1 MFELKDLIL
10 VVDDILTTEECDTLV
25 KHFEDRKAHSYA
37 EESRNV
43 HTNKSEVT
51 IDKVLQLV
59 PNYAPELFGNH
70 FNIAA
75 EATDKIISKY
85 QNYIDDFKAFWTDGI
100 ISRFAYSHEYRLIKY
115 SKGDSLHD
123 HTDKSIYTF
132 GSVTLNL
139 NDGYEGGKFRFFNG
153 QYKVSLKKGQGMIFP
168 ASHFFTHGVDEITK
182 GNRYAV
188 NSFLGMHNC
197 VSVKEHIEKFFHPSC
212 EESCRQTMEAKTT

>member
-85 QNYIDDFKAFWTDGI
+85 QNYIEVLRTINEYSNNYGHGVKENNFYDWLMIIPINTSVATNGFFAGI
-100 ISRFAYSHEYRLIKY
+100 E
-115 SKGDSLHD
+115 
-123 HTDKSIYTF
+123 TKSNAA
-132 GSVTLNL
+132 VV
-139 NDGYEGGKFRFFNG
+139 RA
-153 QYKVSLKKGQGMIFP
+153 YKVVLDQML
-168 ASHFFTHGVDEITK
+168 HETV
-182 GNRYAV
+182 
-188 NSFLGMHNC
+188 
-197 VSVKEHIEKFFHPSC
+197 EKLDLLQP
-212 EESCRQTMEAKTT
+212 TND